1 MVDIQDESEWR
12 QSQNRI
18 RRAEILCVISL
29 VLLTALTVAASFS
42 DFVR

>member
-12 QSQNRI
+12 QTQHRI
-18 RRAEILCVISL
+18 RRAEIVCVIAL
-29 VLLTALTVAASFS
+29 VILTALTIAAGFS

>member
-12 QSQNRI
+12 QTQHRI
-18 RRAEILCVISL
+18 RRAEIVCVISL
-29 VLLTALTVAASFS
+29 VILTALTIAAGFS